1 MSAPERGCGRDVQP
15 GARIDNRPGLGQKV
29 PMSDPAPAL
38 PSATVMLVRDA
49 PRFEVLMVQ
58 RHHQIEFASGALV
71 FPGGKLED
79 SDRDRAW
86 LAHVTGAEDLVE
98 SERALRIC
106 AIREAFEESGIL
118 LAEDEGDVADPI
130 EVRAAAGRDDVASG
144 RVAFR
149 DFVAGHR
156 LKLDLAAMAPFAH
169 WITPALM
176 KKRFDTRFYLMA
188 APSDQVAACD
198 GYETV
203 DALWIAP
210 AEALRLQEAGERT
223 IVFPTRLNL
232 KLLATATSTAD
243 ALAGAASRD
252 VRPIEPDVKDEGG
265 QYTVSIPDDVGY
277 GAVPPQRL

>member
-1 MSAPERGCGRDVQP
+1 
-15 GARIDNRPGLGQKV
+15 
-29 PMSDPAPAL
+29 
-38 PSATVMLVRDA
+38 
-49 PRFEVLMVQ
+49 
-58 RHHQIEFASGALV
+58 
-71 FPGGKLED
+71 
-79 SDRDRAW
+79 
-86 LAHVTGAEDLVE
+86 
-98 SERALRIC
+98 
-106 AIREAFEESGIL
+106 
-118 LAEDEGDVADPI
+118 
-130 EVRAAAGRDDVASG
+130 
-144 RVAFR
+144 
-149 DFVAGHR
+149 
-156 LKLDLAAMAPFAH
+156 
-169 WITPALM
+169 
-176 KKRFDTRFYLMA
+176 MA

>member
-1 MSAPERGCGRDVQP
+1 
-15 GARIDNRPGLGQKV
+15 
-29 PMSDPAPAL
+29 MSDPAPAL
-38 PSATVMLVRDA
+38 PSATVMLVRDT

-71 FPGGKLED
+71 FPGGKLEE
-79 SDRDRAW
+79 SDRDPAW
-86 LAHVTGAEDLVE
+86 LDLVTGAEDLADE
-98 SERALRIC
+98 ERALRIC

-130 EVRAAAGRDDVASG
+130 DVRAAAGRDDVAAG
-144 RVAFR
+144 RVGFR
-149 DFVAGHR
+149 EFVAGHG

-176 KKRFDTRFYLMA
+176 KKRFDTRFYLMP

-210 AEALRLQEAGERT
+210 DEALRLHEAGEQT

-232 KLLATATSTAD
+232 KLLATSNSTAE
-243 ALAGAASRD
+243 ALASAARRD
-252 VRPIEPDVKDEGG
+252 VRPIEPDVRKEGD
-265 QYTVSIPDDVGY
+265 QLTVSIPDDAGY
-277 GAVPPQRL
+277 GTVPPQRL